1 MKRRNE
7 MAHISVILAELLSG
21 LGMVEPEA
29 EAAVNAP
36 RPGPRNN
43 RDETVVRYEFETP
56 DQTSREA
63 TVDRAPAQ
71 DEPAHLLDSVRGL
84 TPRAMGDEGKGAE
97 AVEASAQVAQGV
109 RQTTGKR
116 GGSAS
121 VASLPVGKSMVAVTR
136 RKQRQPHASA
146 AIIDL
151 LMWKRDHT
159 RSLSRTG

>member
-1 MKRRNE
+1 

-36 RPGPRNN
+36 RPGPRND
-43 RDETVVRYEFETP
+43 RDETVVRYEFET
-56 DQTSREA
+56 A
-63 TVDRAPAQ
+63 DRASSGEAGNLRPAQ

-84 TPRAMGDEGKGAE
+84 TPTSKGMSGKMASAE
-97 AVEASAQVAQGV
+97 TPAKFTGLSNNRREVEA
-109 RQTTGKR
+109 TIT
-116 GGSAS
+116 
-121 VASLPVGKSMVAVTR
+121 SLPVGKSMVAVTR

-151 LMWKRDHT
+151 LMWKRDHA
-159 RSLSRTG
+159 RSFSRTGALDFRPF